1 MLDAGSWMLDKYV
14 FQQRSQYITMKEQIS
29 PPGVFNTHS
38 DATVRPTKAA
48 N

>member
-1 MLDAGSWMLDKYV
+1 MLDAGSWMLDKHG
-14 FQQRSQYITMKEQIS
+14 FQQRSKYVTMKEQTS
-29 PPGVFNTHS
+29 LPGVFNTHS

>member
-14 FQQRSQYITMKEQIS
+14 FQQHLKYVTIKKQTS
-29 PPGVFNTHS
+29 PPGIFNIHS
-38 DATVRPTKAA
+38 DAAVRPTKAV